1 MRWHRLWSCI
11 CSPMRVVSVAGK
23 RAPFLLLPGAA
34 PTERGRAA
42 ARRTLSKQPAR
53 SLPDLP
59 SEAEQWLPNFGPAV
73 ATRGVPT
80 LVGAARG
87 CERRCGA
94 SSAILLRRPAR
105 SGRPKAV
112 SAGRSGAEES
122 PLANIL
128 ANLCGKGGGAQVRR
142 RSRVGKA
149 LRKPLGFLLGWGVES
164 SFTGERARTGERALT
179 LPNQNAIL

>member
-59 SEAEQWLPNFGPAV
+59 SEAEQWLPNFGSAV
-73 ATRGVPT
+73 ATRGVT
-80 LVGAARG
+80 TCWRDSWGWEAARSLVSD
-87 CERRCGA
+87 
-94 SSAILLRRPAR
+94 SSATPR
-105 SGRPKAV
+105 SGAGGRRRGRQAGLKAG
-112 SAGRSGAEES
+112 SAGRSGADGSQGGHIFGVCAGKEEGTVS
-122 PLANIL
+122 A
-128 ANLCGKGGGAQVRR
+128 AK
-142 RSRVGKA
+142 
-149 LRKPLGFLLGWGVES
+149 
-164 SFTGERARTGERALT
+164 
-179 LPNQNAIL
+179 PNQEGVAETWVYAGMGS